1 MSATPADAPTAMW
14 IIPHTHWDREWYEP
28 HDVFRARLV
37 RMIDGLLDLLE
48 REGAYRFTLD
58 GQAAAFEDYLAIR
71 PHNRERLRA
80 AVDRGQLAIGPFLI
94 LLDEFCCDGET
105 TVRNLELG
113 IRSCRAMGG
122 EMRVSYLPD
131 MFGHAAQMPQV
142 LCGFDM
148 SVVPAH
154 VGISGVYGG
163 ISFTIGPVG
172 HLLRL
177 LDLQGVDIE
186 TKRNVRPR
194 LRPDQ
199 HPHDPRQSPSGGT
212 KVPLVDPGT
221 QRPSILPIENALR
234 RNEKPSFS
242 IQNFCSLRDLYP
254 PGLQLFRDKARSKK
268 FQPSGLSMT
277 VKQTPPRNSRFLP
290 IGKTAKHILQNLHR
304 SSP

>member
-113 IRSCRAMGG
+113 IRYCRAMGG
-122 EMRVSYLPD
+122 EMRVGYLPD
-131 MFGHAAQMPQV
+131 MFGHATQMPQDLYRRV
-142 LCGFDM
+142 INRNNRLKKLLEIKA
-148 SVVPAH
+148 SEIVV
-154 VGISGVYGG
+154 
-163 ISFTIGPVG
+163 
-172 HLLRL
+172 
-177 LDLQGVDIE
+177 
-186 TKRNVRPR
+186 K
-194 LRPDQ
+194 
-199 HPHDPRQSPSGGT
+199 
-212 KVPLVDPGT
+212 
-221 QRPSILPIENALR
+221 
-234 RNEKPSFS
+234 NEK
-242 IQNFCSLRDLYP
+242 RM
-254 PGLQLFRDKARSKK
+254 LQEAVDAL
-268 FQPSGLSMT
+268 
-277 VKQTPPRNSRFLP
+277 
-290 IGKTAKHILQNLHR
+290 
-304 SSP
+304 